1 MNDDEALYYGRTVKQ
16 AVDLDNN
23 SKATEQL
30 DVIDNASF
38 ELARTL
44 VETTGASLEWDM
56 SIIGEINDVVI
67 EILKDHGH
75 HVWYPEQEE

>member
-16 AVDLDNN
+16 AVDLENN
-23 SKATEQL
+23 SEATEQL

-44 VETTGASLEWDM
+44 VETTGATLEWDM

-67 EILKDHGH
+67 KILKDHGH